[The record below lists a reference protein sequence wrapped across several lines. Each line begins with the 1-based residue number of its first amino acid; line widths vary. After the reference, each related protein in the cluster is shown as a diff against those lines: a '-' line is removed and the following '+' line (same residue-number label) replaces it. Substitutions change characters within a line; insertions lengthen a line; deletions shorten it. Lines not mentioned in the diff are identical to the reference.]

1 MFTLYDNRTQL
12 YQWDLNRK
20 VIVSNSDIC
29 EVHFC
34 NRTSDSSLVV
44 EPYWEDGKY
53 LANIP
58 NVLLQDAR
66 PIRVYAYIDDE
77 YTLAEEQFTVKA
89 RTKPAD
95 YVYTE
100 TEVKSYA
107 ALEKRLTEIEEQG
120 FSEETVTKAVEGY
133 LADHPTDLSA
143 YATKDEIPTVPTQVS
158 AFDNDAGYLTEH
170 IDISGKADKGHTHS
184 ISEVTDYVA
193 PDLSPYAK
201 TSDIPSIEGL
211 ATETFVTEAINN
223 IPAADFSNYYNKTE
237 TENLIDTAVG
247 NISMPDVSTKAD
259 KEHTH
264 SIADVTDYVAPD
276 LTGYAKTE
284 DIPSVEGLA
293 TEEYVDKAVAGATG
307 TDLSDYYTKGE
318 TDTAIKN
325 AVDAIDIPE
334 VDFTGYATEQFV
346 NDAVAAIDIPTVP
359 NKVSAFINDAGYL
372 TEHQSLES
380 YATKQYVT
388 NSIAGKADKT
398 DIPDTSS
405 FATKTYVTTQVAEIR
420 DEIPD
425 VSELASKTYV
435 NNKVAAIPDIDLS
448 DYASKAYV
456 DAAVENVDVDLS
468 NYATKG
474 YVNTQVNNINVPT
487 NLSELNNDAGYIK
500 SVPAEYVT
508 ETELD
513 AKGYL
518 TQHQSLANYAT
529 KSYVDDAVANLDIP
543 EAEVD
548 LSNYYTKSQTYNRTE
563 IDNKIANAG
572 SGGTVDL
579 GNYYTKDEVDGKI
592 PTVPSDVSA
601 FNNDAGYATESYVND
616 AIANIDI
623 PEGGGSGDVDIT
635 ISDDGNGNVTIDAVP
650 SDGSSTPTTGGS
662 TTYLL
667 RPENT
672 INPDTGENEYKVADD
687 TLRAFAEDV
696 IASNGAVTAMLYV
709 EEYNGY
715 LPVEISS
722 ITDEPS
728 FYFGNV
734 VSASNHCSNNTWGRK
749 YRIAYTEGAWQY
761 ILDSSGNVTWVAS
774 SDLESEMKRH
784 HISIDLRHK
793 NVGENGDTGEIGDE
807 AISARYVY
815 RDWNNTPVITLR
827 VLNNNGNE
835 SVSQHTSVV
844 HYGNNG
850 IAITGTFKDD
860 YGNVFCRRLVLD
872 IKDDMEY
879 YSYEVENAPTTLDWW
894 AHGEYELSNITSY
907 CHVKL
912 VVQWD
917 NDENKIS
924 VHEIAD
930 HSGNSIQ
937 SNKEYYIADVYNIRS
952 VHSDYAKLY
961 YYPYSEKIMAK
972 SVDGSSGYDVEE
984 AKIIGYYHWGY

>member
-1 MFTLYDNRTQL
+1 M
-12 YQWDLNRK
+12 
-20 VIVSNSDIC
+20 SNTDIC

-34 NRTSDSSLVV
+34 NRTSDCSLVV

-53 LANIP
+53 IADIP
-58 NVLLQDAR
+58 NVLLQTAR
-66 PIRVYAYIDDE
+66 PIRIYAYIDDA
-77 YTLAEEQFTVKA
+77 YTLDEEQFSVKA

-100 TEVKSYA
+100 TEVKSYD
-107 ALEKRLTEIEEQG
+107 ALEKKLNEIEEQG

-143 YATKDEIPTVPTQVS
+143 YATKEELPTKVS
-158 AFDNDAGYLTEH
+158 DLDNDAGYLTEH

-211 ATETFVTEAINN
+211 ATETFVTESINN

-237 TENLIDTAVG
+237 TENIVNEAVG
-247 NISMPDVSTKAD
+247 NISIPDISTKAD

-264 SIADVTDYVAPD
+264 SISDIVDYKEPD

-359 NKVSAFINDAGYL
+359 KVVSAFTNDAGYL
-372 TEHQSLES
+372 TKVPEE
-380 YATKQYVT
+380 YASKVYV
-388 NSIAGKADKT
+388 NAAIAKI
-398 DIPDTSS
+398 DIPDTSDL
-405 FATKTYVTTQVAEIR
+405 ATKVYVNTKVTEIR

-456 DAAVENVDVDLS
+456 DAAVDNVDVDLS
-468 NYATKG
+468 NYATKS
-474 YVNTQVNNINVPT
+474 YVNTQINNIPEPDLTGYATQAYVNTKVNNIHVPT
-487 NLSELNNDAGYIK
+487 NISELNNDAGYIK
-500 SVPAEYVT
+500 TVPAEYVT
-508 ETELD
+508 DAELD
-513 AKGYL
+513 NKGF
-518 TQHQSLANYAT
+518 AT
-529 KSYVDDAVANLDIP
+529 KSYVNDAIANLDIP
-543 EAEVD
+543 EADVD

-579 GNYYTKDEVDGKI
+579 DNYYTKDEVDGLI
-592 PTVPSDVSA
+592 PFVPTEVGD
-601 FNNDAGYATESYVND
+601 FNNNVGYITWDETKGYTYSKEEVDN
-616 AIANIDI
+616 AIANI
-623 PEGGGSGDVDIT
+623 PGGGGDSGDLDIT
-635 ISDDGNGNVTIDAVP
+635 IYDDGKGNVTIDAIP
-650 SDGSSTPTTGGS
+650 SDSPDVPTGDGAS
-662 TTYLL
+662 HFILPDL
-667 RPENT
+667 SAANT
-672 INPDTGENEYKVADD
+672 WDEETGERPVFAAPAELV
-687 TLRAFAEDV
+687 AFAEAV
-696 IASNGAVTAMLYV
+696 IANNGHVVATMFTDRHNAYS
-709 EEYNGY
+709 
-715 LPVEISS
+715 PVAIYDLDMDSKAFNFTHYISGLHLCHN
-722 ITDEPS
+722 S
-728 FYFGNV
+728 FRAL
-734 VSASNHCSNNTWGRK
+734 S
-749 YRIAYTEGAWQY
+749 YRIWRN
-761 ILDSSGNVTWVAS
+761 GNDWEYQAMDEADTQFVAID
-774 SDLESEMKRH
+774 DLMSEMKRH
-784 HISIDLRHK
+784 HISIDIRHK
-793 NVGENGDTGEIGDE
+793 NIGDTGDTGEIGDD
-807 AISARYVY
+807 AVSARYVY
-815 RDWNNTPVITLR
+815 RDWNCTPVITLR
-827 VLNNNGNE
+827 VTNDNGNE

-844 HYGNNG
+844 PYGNNG

-860 YGNVFCRRLVLD
+860 YGNVFCRKLVLD

-879 YSYEVENAPTTLDWW
+879 YSYESESAPSTLDWW

-907 CHVKL
+907 THVRL
-912 VVQWD
+912 VIEWN
-917 NDENKIS
+917 NDS
-924 VHEIAD
+924 TRRSLHDIAD
-930 HSGNSIQ
+930 DSGNSIQ
-937 SNKEYYIADVYNIRS
+937 SHHRYYIADNYGYCVRQNDNLVALRYNPEQQIIEAENA
-952 VHSDYAKLY
+952 DGDIL
-961 YYPYSEKIMAK
+961 
-972 SVDGSSGYDVEE
+972 SVDGAHIV
-984 AKIIGYYHWGY
+984 GYYHWGY